1 MLCYK
6 TVELSSGRAALN
18 DHAKGM
24 KHDFLLKIST
34 FFTAAKKLSDKCEKE
49 DKSNQ
54 NKKQQILD
62 TCVRNQIY
70 FKSRNNLDIKVS
82 YQWVLSSS

>member
-6 TVELSSGRAALN
+6 TIELSSGRAALT

-34 FFTAAKKLSDKCEKE
+34 FFTPAKKTDKCEKE

-54 NKKQQILD
+54 NKKQQTLD
-62 TCVRNQIY
+62 TCVM
-70 FKSRNNLDIKVS
+70 KSNIL
-82 YQWVLSSS
+82 